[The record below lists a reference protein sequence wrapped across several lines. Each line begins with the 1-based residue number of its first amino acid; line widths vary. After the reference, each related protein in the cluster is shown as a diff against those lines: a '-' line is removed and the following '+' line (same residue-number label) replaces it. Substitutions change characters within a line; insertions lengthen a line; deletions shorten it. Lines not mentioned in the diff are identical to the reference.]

1 MSRAC
6 TRATRIGIRQSASKQ
21 RRPACRSHECG
32 APESKSDSLERFP
45 GSGVTPPTS
54 RGLNRFHGQKNG
66 LGGEAYL
73 GCSLFKR
80 RSSRLT
86 LDPCHLPP
94 RAEGT
99 FLRLSSRAM
108 ASNEMT
114 PFAWS
119 ARMVGANFL
128 ARVSATC
135 LPSCPLLIL
144 PPLPGV
150 SRPRR
155 FNILTTVVVC
165 HLPPWAVG
173 IPLRFNSCASAG
185 REMMPAALSSRMIWT
200 KARARES
207 AARLLA
213 NPPCTPRWRRDV
225 SACCRSIG
233 PSWLVLD
240 VRLGGKN
247 VAGVVGSFKKL
258 TTASRKFVPRRQPAL
273 RSAREPATIVA
284 VQPLPV
290 GPFFISLV

>member
-1 MSRAC
+1 
-6 TRATRIGIRQSASKQ
+6 
-21 RRPACRSHECG
+21 
-32 APESKSDSLERFP
+32 
-45 GSGVTPPTS
+45 
-54 RGLNRFHGQKNG
+54 
-66 LGGEAYL
+66 
-73 GCSLFKR
+73 
-80 RSSRLT
+80 
-86 LDPCHLPP
+86 
-94 RAEGT
+94 
-99 FLRLSSRAM
+99 
-108 ASNEMT
+108 
-114 PFAWS
+114 
-119 ARMVGANFL
+119 MVGANFL

-200 KARARES
+200 KPRARDS

-213 NPPCTPRWRRDV
+213 NPPCTPRRRRDD
-225 SACCRSIG
+225 SACSRSIG

-247 VAGVVGSFKKL
+247 VAGVVGSFKINNSVAGIRAPAQARVAIHRGTCDHPFGSGL
-258 TTASRKFVPRRQPAL
+258 ASPSL
-273 RSAREPATIVA
+273 SL
-284 VQPLPV
+284 VQPR
-290 GPFFISLV
+290 